1 MKADPFA
8 QLKLLDIAEIDA
20 RLLQLRHQ
28 LATLPETKQIRDL
41 QAERKLVDDAAIDAR
56 VRRDDLAA
64 AQAKAEKDVEAVRT
78 RRVREQQRID
88 AGQVTN
94 PKDLERLQAELAN
107 IDRRILVLEDEELEV
122 MEQLETASAE
132 AAEFDAKIAAIDE
145 QIATLTQQ
153 RAERAAGIEKE
164 LAEVTAER
172 GPATEGMPADL
183 MALYDRLREQ
193 HGIGAGELRAR
204 QCGGCRLT
212 VEPAELAR
220 IRAAQSN
227 EVIRHEECG
236 VILVRTAESGL

>member
-1 MKADPFA
+1 VKADPFA

>member
-1 MKADPFA
+1 VKADPFA

-20 RLLQLRHQ
+20 RILRLRHQ
-28 LATLPETKQIRDL
+28 LATLPETKQINDL
-41 QAERKLVDDAAIDAR
+41 RVERKRIDDAAIDAR

-107 IDRRILVLEDEELEV
+107 IDRRISVLEDEELEV
-122 MEQLETASAE
+122 MEQLEAASAE
-132 AAEFDAKIAAIDE
+132 AADFDAQIAAIDE
-145 QIATLTQQ
+145 QAAALTEQ
-153 RAERAAGIEKE
+153 RAARAAEVEQE
-164 LAEVTAER
+164 LAAVTAER
-172 GPATEGMPADL
+172 GPATEGVPAEL
-183 MALYDRLREQ
+183 LALYDRLREQ
-193 HGIGAGELRAR
+193 HGVGAGELRAR

-236 VILVRTAESGL
+236 VIMVRTAESGL

>member
-1 MKADPFA
+1 VKADPFA

-20 RLLQLRHQ
+20 RILRLRHQ
-28 LATLPETKQIRDL
+28 LATLPETKQINDL
-41 QAERKLVDDAAIDAR
+41 RVERKRIDDAAIDAR

-107 IDRRILVLEDEELEV
+107 IDRRISVLEDEELEV
-122 MEQLETASAE
+122 MEQLEAASAE
-132 AAEFDAKIAAIDE
+132 AADFDAQIAAIDE
-145 QIATLTQQ
+145 QAAALTQQ
-153 RAERAAGIEKE
+153 RAARAAEVEQE
-164 LAEVTAER
+164 LATVTAER
-172 GPATEGMPADL
+172 GPATEGVPAEL
-183 MALYDRLREQ
+183 LALYDRLREQ
-193 HGIGAGELRAR
+193 HGVGAGELRAR

-236 VILVRTAESGL
+236 VIMVRTAESGL

>member
-1 MKADPFA
+1 VKADPFA

-122 MEQLETASAE
+122 MEELETASAE
-132 AAEFDAKIAAIDE
+132 AAEYDAKIATIDE
-145 QIATLTQQ
+145 QIATLTTQ
-153 RAERAAGIEKE
+153 RAERAAGVEQE
-164 LAEVTAER
+164 LADVTAER

>member
-20 RLLQLRHQ
+20 RILRLRHR
-28 LATLPETKQIRDL
+28 LANLPETKQIHDL
-41 QAERKLVDDAAIDAR
+41 QVERKRVDDAAIDAR

-64 AQAKAEKDVEAVRT
+64 AQAKAEKDVEAVRA
-78 RRVREQQRID
+78 RRAREQQRID

-107 IDRRILVLEDEELEV
+107 IDRRISVLEDEELEV

-132 AAEFDAKIAAIDE
+132 AAEFDAQIATIDE
-145 QIATLTQQ
+145 QAAALTQQ
-153 RAERAAGIEKE
+153 RAERAAEVEQE
-164 LAEVTAER
+164 LATVTDER
-172 GPATEGMPADL
+172 GPATEGVPAEL
-183 MALYDRLREQ
+183 LALYDRLREQ
-193 HGIGAGELRAR
+193 HGVGAGELRAR

-236 VILVRTAESGL
+236 VIMVRTAESGL

>member
-78 RRVREQQRID
+78 RRLREQQRID

>member
-20 RLLQLRHQ
+20 RILQLRHR
-28 LATLPETKQIRDL
+28 LATLPETKQIQDL
-41 QAERKLVDDAAIDAR
+41 QVERKRVDDAAIDAR

-64 AQAKAEKDVEAVRT
+64 TQAKAEKDVEAVRT

-107 IDRRILVLEDEELEV
+107 IDRRISVLEDEELEV

-132 AAEFDAKIAAIDE
+132 AAEFDARITALDE
-145 QIATLTQQ
+145 QVATLTTQ
-153 RAERAAGIEKE
+153 RAERAAEVEQE
-164 LAEVTAER
+164 LATVTAER
-172 GPATEGMPADL
+172 GPTTEGVPADL

-236 VILVRTAESGL
+236 VIMVRTAESGL

>member
-1 MKADPFA
+1 VKADPFA

-20 RLLQLRHQ
+20 RILRLRHK
-28 LATLPETKQIRDL
+28 LATLPETKQINDL
-41 QAERKLVDDAAIDAR
+41 RVERKRIDDAAIDAR

-107 IDRRILVLEDEELEV
+107 IDRRISVLEDEELEV
-122 MEQLETASAE
+122 MEQLEAASAE
-132 AAEFDAKIAAIDE
+132 AADFDAQIAAIDE
-145 QIATLTQQ
+145 QAAALTEQ
-153 RAERAAGIEKE
+153 RAARAAEVEQE
-164 LAEVTAER
+164 LATVTAER
-172 GPATEGMPADL
+172 GPATEGVPAEL
-183 MALYDRLREQ
+183 LALYDRLREQ
-193 HGIGAGELRAR
+193 HGVGAGELRAR

-236 VILVRTAESGL
+236 VIMVRTAESGL

>member
-20 RLLQLRHQ
+20 RILQLRHQ
-28 LATLPETKQIRDL
+28 LKNLPETKQIQEL
-41 QAERKLVDDAAIDAR
+41 QAERKRVDDAAIDVR
-56 VRRDDLAA
+56 TRRDDLAL

-107 IDRRILVLEDEELEV
+107 IDRRISVLEDEELEV
-122 MEQLETASAE
+122 MEQLETATTE
-132 AAEFDAKIAAIDE
+132 AAEYDAKVAGIDARIAELA
-145 QIATLTQQ
+145 AA
-153 RAERAAGIEKE
+153 RAERAADIERQH
-164 LAEVTAER
+164 AEATAER
-172 GPATEGMPADL
+172 PGTVDGMPADL
-183 MALYDRLREQ
+183 MALYDRIREQ
-193 HGIGAGELRAR
+193 HGVGAAELRAR

-212 VEPAELAR
+212 IEPAELSR
-220 IRAAQSN
+220 IRSAQSN

-236 VILVRTAESGL
+236 VILVRTSESGL

>member
-20 RLLQLRHQ
+20 RILRLRHQ
-28 LATLPETKQIRDL
+28 LATLPETQQIHDL
-41 QAERKLVDDAAIDAR
+41 QAERKKIDDAAIDAR

-107 IDRRILVLEDEELEV
+107 IDRRISVLEDEELEV

-132 AAEFDAKIAAIDE
+132 AAEFDGRITAVDE
-145 QIATLTQQ
+145 QVATLTQQ
-153 RAERAAGIEKE
+153 RAERAAGVEEE
-164 LAEVTAER
+164 LATVAAER
-172 GPATEGMPADL
+172 GSAVEGMPADL
-183 MALYDRLREQ
+183 MALYDKLREQ
-193 HGIGAGELRAR
+193 HGVGAGELRAR
-204 QCGGCRLT
+204 QCGGCRLS

-227 EVIRHEECG
+227 EVVRHEECG

>member
-183 MALYDRLREQ
+183 MALYNRLREQ

>member
-1 MKADPFA
+1 VKADPFA

-20 RLLQLRHQ
+20 RILRLRHQ
-28 LATLPETKQIRDL
+28 LATLPETKQINDL
-41 QAERKLVDDAAIDAR
+41 RVERKRIDDAAIDAR

-107 IDRRILVLEDEELEV
+107 IDRRISVLEDEELEV
-122 MEQLETASAE
+122 MEQLEAASAE
-132 AAEFDAKIAAIDE
+132 AADFDAQIAAIDE
-145 QIATLTQQ
+145 QAAALTEQ
-153 RAERAAGIEKE
+153 RAARAAEVEQE
-164 LAEVTAER
+164 LATVTAER
-172 GPATEGMPADL
+172 GPATEGVPAEL
-183 MALYDRLREQ
+183 LALYDRLREQ
-193 HGIGAGELRAR
+193 HGVGAGELRAR

-236 VILVRTAESGL
+236 VIMVRTAESGL